1 MVKVYRST
9 VLNAPADR
17 VWRDLRDFNGLANWH
32 PSIVASRI
40 ENDHPADKVGCVR
53 NFQLKDGA
61 RIREKLLSLSD
72 YNYSCTYSILDSPM
86 DLSDYVATLRLFP
99 VTEDKRCFI
108 EWSAEFDCP
117 PEKVAELTEAVGVG
131 VVGDPLHERQIDA
144 RLLARLDQIGQAFL
158 CGSDL
163 HADVA

>member
-53 NFQLKDGA
+53 NFRLKDGA
-61 RIREKLLSLSD
+61 RVREKLLSLSD
-72 YNYSCTYSILDSPM
+72 YDYSCSYAILDSPM
-86 DLSDYVATLRLFP
+86 DLSDYVATLRLLP
-99 VTEDKRCFI
+99 VTEGNRCFV
-108 EWSAEFDCP
+108 EWFAEFDCP
-117 PEKVAELTEAVGVG
+117 LEKAEELAET
-131 VVGDPLHERQIDA
+131 VGDGVFQTGFDA
-144 RLLARLDQIGQAFL
+144 LKRRYGQR
-158 CGSDL
+158 
-163 HADVA
+163 

>member
-32 PSIVASRI
+32 PSIVSSRI
-40 ENDHPADKVGCVR
+40 EHGHPSDKVGCVR

-61 RIREKLLSLSD
+61 RVREKLLSLSD
-72 YNYSCTYSILDSPM
+72 YDYTCTSTILESPM
-86 DLSDYVATLRLFP
+86 DLRDYVATLRLFP
-99 VTEDKRCFI
+99 VTEGNRCFI

-117 PEKVAELTEAVGVG
+117 QGKVADLAETVGSG
-131 VVGDPLHERQIDA
+131 VFQTG
-144 RLLARLDQIGQAFL
+144 LDSLKKRYGQP
-158 CGSDL
+158 
-163 HADVA
+163 

>member
-32 PSIVASRI
+32 PFIVSSRI
-40 ENDHPADKVGCVR
+40 EQGHPADKVGCVR
-53 NFQLKDGA
+53 YLQLKDGS

-72 YNYSCTYSILDSPM
+72 YDFSCTYTILESPM
-86 DLSDYVATLRLFP
+86 DLTGHIATLRLFP
-99 VTEDKRCFI
+99 VTEGNRCFI

-117 PEKVAELTEAVGVG
+117 PGKDAELAESIGGGMFQTGLEA
-131 VVGDPLHERQIDA
+131 LKKRY
-144 RLLARLDQIGQAFL
+144 GQP
-158 CGSDL
+158 
-163 HADVA
+163 

>member
-32 PSIVASRI
+32 PFIVSSRI
-40 ENDHPADKVGCVR
+40 EQGQPADKVGCVR

-72 YNYSCTYSILDSPM
+72 YDYSCTYTILESPM

-99 VTEDKRCFI
+99 VTEGNRCFI

-117 PEKVAELTEAVGVG
+117 PEKGAELAEAIGGGVFQNG
-131 VVGDPLHERQIDA
+131 LDA
-144 RLLARLDQIGQAFL
+144 LKKRYGQR
-158 CGSDL
+158 
-163 HADVA
+163 

>member
-32 PSIVASRI
+32 PSIVLSRI
-40 ENDHPADKVGCVR
+40 ENDYPADKVGCVR

-72 YNYSCTYSILDSPM
+72 YDYAYTYSILDSPM
-86 DLSDYVATLRLFP
+86 DLSDYVATLRLLP
-99 VTEDKRCFI
+99 VTEDNRCFI
-108 EWSAEFDCP
+108 EWSAEFDCSAQ
-117 PEKVAELTEAVGVG
+117 KAAELAETVGSG
-131 VVGDPLHERQIDA
+131 VFQTGLDA
-144 RLLARLDQIGQAFL
+144 LKKRYGQR
-158 CGSDL
+158 
-163 HADVA
+163 